1 MGDISLVLQMLM
13 GGGGSFSAGGPGKG
27 MHSRLCKL
35 CPDLNF
41 VDKLFLCFSARYQI
55 FGLSLIDEHG
65 SSCTLL
71 LLLD

>member
-1 MGDISLVLQMLM
+1 MKMGDISLVLQMLM

-41 VDKLFLCFSARYQI
+41 VEFSVSVQGIKYSG
-55 FGLSLIDEHG
+55 FH
-65 SSCTLL
+65 
-71 LLLD
+71 